1 MSFSEARYYRIDAW
15 GRTRVPQSRCTS
27 DEAAIDYARGYLA
40 TGPVKVVKETKEVI
54 YDGQY
59 K

>member
-1 MSFSEARYYRIDAW
+1 MSDTEVRYYRIDAW

-27 DEAAIDYARGYLA
+27 DEAAIDFARGYLA
-40 TGPVKVVKETKEVI
+40 TGQVRVVKETKEVI